1 MNIISGSAQAERLST
16 RSKPA
21 VNIIENA
28 TGKDILISSELAI
41 LPNKL
46 CFIWASTL
54 DRKLRKF
61 ALPDKHRYGLKF
73 HISRKCSHVVLL
85 ILLAGDIATN
95 PGPTAGSRET
105 DNSKTL
111 WLKVLYLNARSLK
124 AFVHPIGDKS
134 VKVYLLKQFNHLN
147 SEILPNYGSI
157 FRCDRADRIGGGV
170 LVAVKT
176 GIQVTRRHDLE
187 PDNTELVVTELM
199 KSNNKPIILYTFYR
213 PPDSKPDLLQQLN
226 DSIQNNP
233 ESSRIVLVGDFILPS
248 IKWSSDQKT
257 PINIGGP
264 AENEIFYDLVDDN
277 FLLQYILGP
286 TPTAG
291 NKLDLLMCNSPE
303 IVGDVS
309 FKRAKP
315 INRRVFDYGKGNFDE
330 LRNFLT
336 RYPINVTPTDS
347 INDDWEQWKDTFL
360 TAVRRYI
367 PMRTVKDKNSPPWID
382 KQVRQLIRK
391 KFKALKQYRRNKSAD
406 RKRKLRSVTQQIKYL
421 IRSKH
426 RGYLAKIE

>member
-1 MNIISGSAQAERLST
+1 MLKTQQTFAKSASFWTVCLVVSLWLST

-41 LPNKL
+41 LPDKL
-46 CFIWASTL
+46 CFIWTSTR

-61 ALPDKHRYGLKF
+61 ALPDKHRYGLEF
-73 HISRKCSHVVLL
+73 HISRKCSHAVLL

-111 WLKVLYLNARSLK
+111 GLKVLYLNARSLK
-124 AFVHPIGDKS
+124 ALVHPIGDKS
-134 VKVYLLKQFNHLN
+134 VKVCKISLLQQLTYGGNYDVVCVCETWLN
-147 SEILPNYGSI
+147 NLILSSEILPNYGSI

-213 PPDSKPDLLQQLN
+213 PPDSKPDVLQQLN

-233 ESSRIVLVGDFILPS
+233 ESSRIVLVIYHQLNG
-248 IKWSSDQKT
+248 
-257 PINIGGP
+257 
-264 AENEIFYDLVDDN
+264 
-277 FLLQYILGP
+277 
-286 TPTAG
+286 
-291 NKLDLLMCNSPE
+291 
-303 IVGDVS
+303 
-309 FKRAKP
+309 R
-315 INRRVFDYGKGNFDE
+315 
-330 LRNFLT
+330 
-336 RYPINVTPTDS
+336 
-347 INDDWEQWKDTFL
+347 
-360 TAVRRYI
+360 
-367 PMRTVKDKNSPPWID
+367 
-382 KQVRQLIRK
+382 LIRK
-391 KFKALKQYRRNKSAD
+391 PP
-406 RKRKLRSVTQQIKYL
+406 
-421 IRSKH
+421 
-426 RGYLAKIE
+426 